1 MESLNNQKIFHRRSE
16 ISGLE
21 KRLKLISR
29 EKHSKC
35 EKKKKKD
42 NSRRQK

>member
-35 EKKKKKD
+35 EKKKKD